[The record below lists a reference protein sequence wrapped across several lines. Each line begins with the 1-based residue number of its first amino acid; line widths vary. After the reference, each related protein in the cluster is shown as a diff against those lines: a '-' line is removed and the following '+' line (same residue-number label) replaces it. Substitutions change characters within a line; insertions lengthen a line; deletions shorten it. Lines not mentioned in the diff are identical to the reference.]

1 MWLNI
6 KSRLRIINID
16 KPKGWTS
23 FDVVRLIKRKFKENK
38 VGHLGTLDPMATGV
52 LPVFLGKATRLIPLF
67 NESDKTYRAVC
78 KFGESTDTFD
88 AEGSVTNTCET
99 RYLNSEEI
107 KKSVKLFQGEQLQET
122 PAFSAT
128 KINGIPA
135 YKLARQ
141 GLEIP
146 NKTRS
151 VIFHE
156 LVVESIDLPYVQI
169 RVHCSKGTYIRSF
182 ANDLGHLLK
191 VGAHLTSLERLS
203 CGEWFRTDNSV
214 SVEKL
219 GKMDME
225 NKIPW
230 ICPSEI
236 LNHFYTLAASS
247 RMVADIKHGR
257 AVQISEMTCINENLE
272 NTEKI
277 YFTKENTPKQA
288 KVTDS
293 SQNLVAIGQIIW
305 ENSRNY
311 FKPSKVFI

>member
-1 MWLNI
+1 M
-6 KSRLRIINID
+6 RIINID

-23 FDVVRLIKRKFKENK
+23 YDVVRLIKRKFKENK

-88 AEGSVTNTCET
+88 AEGSVTNTCDT
-99 RYLNSEEI
+99 RHLNLEEI
-107 KKSVKLFQGEQLQET
+107 KSTVKLFQGKQLQET

-128 KINGIPA
+128 KINGIRA

-156 LVVESIDLPYVQI
+156 LIVESIDIPYVKI

-182 ANDLGHLLK
+182 ANDLGKLLK
-191 VGAHLTSLERLS
+191 VGAHLTSLDRLS
-203 CGEWFRTDNSV
+203 CGEWFRTDNTV
-214 SVEKL
+214 SIEKL
-219 GKMDME
+219 EKMDMK

-230 ICPSEI
+230 ISPTEI
-236 LNHFYTLAASS
+236 LNHLYTLTADS
-247 RMVADIKHGR
+247 RIVTDIKHGR
-257 AVQISEMTCINENLE
+257 SVQISKMKCINENLE
-272 NTEKI
+272 NIGKI
-277 YFTKENTPKQA
+277 YFSKENPPKEA
-288 KVTDS
+288 MVTDS
-293 SQNLVAIGQIIW
+293 RQNLVAIGLIIW
-305 ENSRNY
+305 ENSLY
-311 FKPSKVFI
+311 LFKPTKVFI

>member
-1 MWLNI
+1 M
-6 KSRLRIINID
+6 RIINID

-78 KFGESTDTFD
+78 KLGESTDTFD
-88 AEGSVTNTCET
+88 AEGSVTNNCET

-107 KKSVKLFQGEQLQET
+107 KKTVKLFQGKQLQET

-128 KINGIPA
+128 KFNGIPA

-141 GLEIP
+141 GLKIP
-146 NKTRS
+146 SKKKS
-151 VIFHE
+151 IIFHK
-156 LVVESIDLPYVQI
+156 LMVESIDLPYVQI
-169 RVHCSKGTYIRSF
+169 WISCSKGTYIRSF
-182 ANDLGHLLK
+182 ANDLGHFLK

-203 CGEWFRTDNSV
+203 CGEWFRSDNSV

-230 ICPSEI
+230 IFPSEI
-236 LNHFYTLAASS
+236 LCHFYSLAASS
-247 RMVADIKHGR
+247 KMVADIKHGR

-272 NTEKI
+272 NKENI
-277 YFTKENTPKQA
+277 SFTKENTPKQA

-293 SQNLVAIGQIIW
+293 NHNLVAIGQIIW
-305 ENSRNY
+305 ENDMNF